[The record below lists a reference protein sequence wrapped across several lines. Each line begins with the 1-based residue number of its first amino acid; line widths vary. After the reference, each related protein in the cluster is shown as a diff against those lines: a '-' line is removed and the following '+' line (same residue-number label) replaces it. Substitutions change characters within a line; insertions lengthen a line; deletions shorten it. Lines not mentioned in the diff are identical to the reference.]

1 MLVGVPVPF
10 GKGYIAHTFRLWHA
24 FGSPTPVSF
33 ETARLWT
40 IPTRAEA
47 FPWHAFGS
55 PTPVS
60 FETARLWTIPTRAE
74 AFPCAI
80 LVKTL
85 HFLKP
90 MLSRVRTFAASK

>member
-47 FPWHAFGS
+47 FP
-55 PTPVS
+55 T
-60 FETARLWTIPTRAE
+60 
-74 AFPCAI
+74 
-80 LVKTL
+80 LVNTVV
-85 HFLKP
+85 FLP
-90 MLSRVRTFAASK
+90 LALR

>member
-47 FPWHAFGS
+47 FP
-55 PTPVS
+55 
-60 FETARLWTIPTRAE
+60 PTRAE

>member
-1 MLVGVPVPF
+1 MRRTGAMRVGVPVPF

-47 FPWHAFGS
+47 FP
-55 PTPVS
+55 
-60 FETARLWTIPTRAE
+60 
-74 AFPCAI
+74 CAI

-90 MLSRVRTFAASK
+90 MLYRVRTFAASK

>member
-47 FPWHAFGS
+47 FPG
-55 PTPVS
+55 
-60 FETARLWTIPTRAE
+60 
-74 AFPCAI
+74 AI
-80 LVKTL
+80 LVKTRHEL
-85 HFLKP
+85 SP